1 MTNTT
6 TRERITA
13 SLESLPSPPFVAV
26 EVLRITND
34 PEASVH
40 ELAEVI
46 SNDPVLAARLLKVAN
61 SPSFGAGREVTNM
74 DRAMMLL
81 GLKAV
86 KMLALS
92 FSLAPDPGDAPA
104 GLSLGQYWYH
114 SLLNAVTA
122 RYWAEL
128 VDRRVVEEAF
138 LSGLISHLGRLILAK
153 QTGDR
158 YQEVDPGGRAWPTL
172 GEEARV
178 FGFSSAHVTEQ
189 VLREWG
195 LPSLIADCAG
205 AMYLGGLPAD
215 LVDAPRESLGTA
227 LHLTVLTEQVLAGAD
242 SGAYEELGSRAA
254 SLGVSA
260 EDLPDV
266 LLHFEERVR
275 ELASMFEVSLPEDMS
290 HARMLD
296 LARTALVNVSM
307 ETVADLATMAAENS
321 ELESKV
327 FTDRLTGIANRA
339 MFDDHLEREVAGAV
353 RHGDSVIGVIIIDID
368 HFKKFNDTYGHQTG
382 DIVLREVAQAM
393 NKVTRQNELLAR
405 YGGEEFALVIRHCT
419 REAAEKAGERLRAEI
434 EALRVQTVDGP
445 LSVTIS
451 VGAAFDSITSRAD
464 GDRLISW
471 ADEALY
477 VAKQDGRNCV
487 RIAG

>member
-1 MTNTT
+1 MTDTT
-6 TRERITA
+6 AQQRITA

-34 PEASVH
+34 PQASVN
-40 ELAEVI
+40 ELSDVI
-46 SNDPVLAARLLKVAN
+46 SQDPVLAARLLKVAN
-61 SPSFGAGREVTNM
+61 SPSFGAGREVTSI

-92 FSLAPDPGDAPA
+92 FSLAPDTSEAPA
-104 GLSLGQYWYH
+104 GVSLGQYWYH

-128 VDRRVVEEAF
+128 IDTNIAEEAF
-138 LSGLISHLGRLILAK
+138 LAGLMSHLGRLILAK

-158 YQEVDPGGRAWPTL
+158 YQEVDPGGRAWPTF

-178 FGFSSAHVTEQ
+178 FGFSSAHVTDQ
-189 VLREWG
+189 VLHEWG
-195 LPSLIADCAG
+195 LPPLIADCAG

-215 LVDAPRESLGTA
+215 VVDAPRDSLGAA
-227 LHLTVLTEQVLAGAD
+227 LHLSMLAEQVLAGAD
-242 SGAYEELGSRAA
+242 SGAYEELTARAA
-254 SLGVSA
+254 ELGVVG
-260 EDLPDV
+260 EDLQDV

-275 ELASMFEVSLPEDMS
+275 ELASMFDVALPDDMS

-296 LARTALVNVSM
+296 LARTALVAVSM
-307 ETVADLATMAAENS
+307 ETVADLATMTAENT

-339 MFDDHLEREVAGAV
+339 MFDDHLEREIAGAA
-353 RHGDSVIGVIIIDID
+353 RHGNSVVGVVVIDID

-382 DIVLREVAQAM
+382 DVVLREVAQAM
-393 NKVTRQNELLAR
+393 SKVVRQNELLAR
-405 YGGEEFALVIRHCT
+405 YGGEEFALVIRNCT
-419 REAAEKAGERLRAEI
+419 REAAERAGERLRA
-434 EALRVQTVDGP
+434 RR
-445 LSVTIS
+445 
-451 VGAAFDSITSRAD
+451 SRRCPCRPTTA
-464 GDRLISW
+464 RC
-471 ADEALY
+471 
-477 VAKQDGRNCV
+477 R
-487 RIAG
+487 